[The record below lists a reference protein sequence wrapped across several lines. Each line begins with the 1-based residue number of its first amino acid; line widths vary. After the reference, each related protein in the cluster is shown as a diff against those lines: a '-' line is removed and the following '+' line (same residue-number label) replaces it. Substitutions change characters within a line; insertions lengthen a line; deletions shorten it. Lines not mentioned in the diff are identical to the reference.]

1 MTPTKVISFLL
12 GLLSLAGLLCSVLL
26 AFGPFLV
33 PLPPPGLLS
42 QLSPGCLVLLL
53 FVAAAPFASL
63 PGLLGLGLWLF
74 VVRKQE
80 AATVREAMALPNQEV
95 AFQAHLDGMIRYL
108 LDHRGGD
115 SAVAAQLQAW
125 IERLPQP
132 QQRRMRLF
140 IFRYGNLKDMEGFP
154 PDAAKRRAEAPA
166 WNVRTLAQLLLAFG
180 VFFFLWGVL
189 VAFTHLETAVLRK
202 FGFEP
207 GLGPAILGSSG
218 CFILGLAAVSGW
230 WGLRW
235 LMNREARN
243 EQYLQ
248 GFRERSR
255 QLAMDGCYHQIERLF
270 LLPEDRK
277 VAESIAQA
285 ILISILPELDGIAKG
300 HLISRLHAKGLLPRL
315 DLSGADLRGAMLANT
330 DLSGAF
336 LAGADLSGARLT
348 GASLFRADLHESCL
362 RGADLRDVAAEAVNL
377 RQADLRDADLLR
389 SNLRSAD
396 LGEASFAGANLWK
409 ADLIGADL
417 TGTLISAEQ
426 LAVTVSHRPGDQR
439 MGREGS

>member
-12 GLLSLAGLLCSVLL
+12 GLLGLAGLLCSVLL
-26 AFGPFLV
+26 SFGPFLV
-33 PLPPPGLLS
+33 PLPPPGPLS
-42 QLSPGCLVLLL
+42 QLSPGCLTLLL

-80 AATVREAMALPNQEV
+80 AATVREAMALPNQEE
-95 AFQAHLDGMIRYL
+95 AFQAHVDGMVRYL
-108 LDHRGGD
+108 LDHRGVD
-115 SAVAAQLQAW
+115 STVAAQLQAW
-125 IERLPQP
+125 IERFPQP
-132 QQRRMRLF
+132 QQQRMRLF
-140 IFRYGNLKDMEGFP
+140 LVRYGILKDVKGFP
-154 PDAAKRRAEAPA
+154 PDAAKRRDTAPA
-166 WNVRTLAQLLLAFG
+166 WNVRTFAQLLLALG

-189 VAFTHLETAVLRK
+189 VAFTHLETDVLRR
-202 FGFEP
+202 FGFET

-248 GFRERSR
+248 GFRERAR
-255 QLAMDGCYHQIERLF
+255 QLALDGCHHRIEQLLR
-270 LLPEDRK
+270 LPEDRQ

-285 ILISILPELDGIAKG
+285 MLFSTLPELDGIAKG
-300 HLISRLHAKGLLPRL
+300 HLISRLHAKGFLPRA
-315 DLSGADLRGAMLANT
+315 DLSGADLRGAILANT

-348 GASLFRADLHESCL
+348 GARLFLADLHQSCL
-362 RGADLRDVAAEAVNL
+362 RGADLRDVAAESINL

-409 ADLIGADL
+409 VDLTGADL

-426 LAVTVSHRPGDQR
+426 LAATVSHRPGDQ
-439 MGREGS
+439 GTDREGS